1 MRYIYYVRYY
11 VLVHPDCPNA
21 RAPAHEDAPP
31 IVCRLLCAK
40 LCIWGENK
48 LAPWRRKQCLGW
60 GIGAGGRL

>member
-11 VLVHPDCPNA
+11 VRVHPDCPD
-21 RAPAHEDAPP
+21 APAHEDAPP

-48 LAPWRRKQCLGW
+48 LAP
-60 GIGAGGRL
+60 